1 MLLAAAVGWVLTGPA
16 PGLVRLAP
24 RSVVAWSASGRSVRG
39 DETSA
44 RPATSLSTAG
54 GRSPERPAL
63 GPAPSAAAAFR
74 PVRRRA
80 SPRRS
85 AAELTTSIGE
95 LLTGLASGLA
105 TGAAPREVRADAAT
119 GLPGLD
125 ALAATAR
132 SPTGD
137 VAGALDRLGRRA
149 GGAAAADLA
158 LLWRLAERTGCALI
172 GPVQRLRDADRGE
185 ASVRRELAAQLA
197 GPRATARLLAGLPLV
212 GVALGAGL
220 GADPLGFLL
229 GTVAG
234 IGCLMVG
241 GVLVAMGLL
250 WTRLLVRSVDP
261 GRAPGRDPSRDAGRH
276 PSRDPSLGRGRA
288 GSGAG

>member
-16 PGLVRLAP
+16 PGLARLAS

-44 RPATSLSTAG
+44 WPATSLSTAG
-54 GRSPERPAL
+54 GRSPERSAL
-63 GPAPSAAAAFR
+63 GAAPSAAAFR
-74 PVRRRA
+74 SFRRRA

-105 TGAAPREVRADAAT
+105 TGAAPCDVLADAAP
-119 GLPGLD
+119 GLSGLD
-125 ALAATAR
+125 ARAATAR

-137 VAGALDRLGRRA
+137 LAGALDQLGRRP